1 MTNDPPPTELP
12 DEQPGEQQGELPD
25 PVDPELLERQER
37 TAYFW
42 KAILLLLL
50 MIVIAA
56 IVLRKV

>member
-1 MTNDPPPTELP
+1 MTNDQPP
-12 DEQPGEQQGELPD
+12 DEPAEEQTDMPPEVLPD

-42 KAILLLLL
+42 KAILLMLL

-56 IVLRKV
+56 IVLRKA